1 MRNNLILCLLL
12 AGSVVCAPPWP
23 TDSPVS
29 TTPVSTNPVSINSVS
44 PDAVPST
51 LVSISPDVSITTV
64 STIIDSTF
72 ERKLSNDDDLQ
83 LNSTDHQN
91 VQKFITSDL
100 DKVENQTK
108 PTPVDLST
116 DGPKG
121 EVVTEPV
128 SAIGEEDEALVLTL
142 APGSETNSHVPTQA
156 PTLTAAQRE
165 DLIGHLLSL
174 DLQPGD
180 KIGLTPD
187 QRLAVEQELEYRRL
201 GLPDFTDPDP
211 WQKLSREEQSEF
223 NRKFRELSQEL
234 QVFSSNQF
242 NTLPESFLEH
252 AFNMFILL
260 DIQTLSKVLERELE
274 DIRAHQLQQQR
285 LVQQQQQEDQGGD
298 DRLQQ
303 PRTQEQFLQFLEQPQ
318 IQEQFI
324 EQSRIQEEFLEQP
337 RIQEQFHKQ
346 PRIQEQFLEQPRT
359 QEQFLIQPRI
369 QEQFHKQPRIQEQ
382 FLEQPR
388 TQEQF
393 LKQPRIQEQFL
404 EQPRTQEQFIEQPRI
419 QAKLHEQPRTQEQFF
434 EQPRIQEQASRQDL
448 INKQPRTQEF
458 FAQEQGFEQGTR
470 QEQFP
475 SQNRFSPQISD
486 DTSSFQQKLSS
497 RKSTI
502 DPRLRSQFDPRR
514 RQPAQ
519 HQQPKEQQQQVQQLP
534 QQVQQKPQH
543 DQQQNFV
550 PHSFELLQQHFNS
563 QSQNQLNRQSQ
574 QQLNSHPRQLNSQQQ
589 FDSQQFNSKSHFDSK
604 SQQLK
609 SQQQQQLSSQKQQFT
624 SQPQQGFSTQQFFNQ
639 PSKKIQQQEAPK
651 HQLPQR
657 HFAEQERLIAE
668 AIRLQNSLAFPEV

>member
-1 MRNNLILCLLL
+1 M
-12 AGSVVCAPPWP
+12 
-23 TDSPVS
+23 
-29 TTPVSTNPVSINSVS
+29 
-44 PDAVPST
+44 
-51 LVSISPDVSITTV
+51 SISPDVSITTV

-116 DGPKG
+116 DGPKE

-346 PRIQEQFLEQPRT
+346 PKI
-359 QEQFLIQPRI
+359 
-369 QEQFHKQPRIQEQ
+369 HEQ

-514 RQPAQ
+514 RQPVQ

-574 QQLNSHPRQLNSQQQ
+574 QQLNSHPRQLNSQQ

-624 SQPQQGFSTQQFFNQ
+624 TQPQQGFSTQQFFNE

-651 HQLPQR
+651 HKLPEQLSPQDQR

>member
-1 MRNNLILCLLL
+1 M
-12 AGSVVCAPPWP
+12 
-23 TDSPVS
+23 
-29 TTPVSTNPVSINSVS
+29 
-44 PDAVPST
+44 
-51 LVSISPDVSITTV
+51 SISPDVSITTV
-64 STIIDSTF
+64 STIIDSTS

-116 DGPKG
+116 DGPKE

-142 APGSETNSHVPTQA
+142 VPGSETNSHVPTKA
-156 PTLTAAQRE
+156 HTLTAAQRE
-165 DLIGHLLSL
+165 GLIGHLLSL

-318 IQEQFI
+318 IQQQFI

-359 QEQFLIQPRI
+359 QEQFL
-369 QEQFHKQPRIQEQ
+369 KQPRI
-382 FLEQPR
+382 
-388 TQEQF
+388 
-393 LKQPRIQEQFL
+393 KEQFL

-448 INKQPRTQEF
+448 IKKQPRTQDF

-514 RQPAQ
+514 RQPVQ
-519 HQQPKEQQQQVQQLP
+519 HQQPKEQQQQVQKLP
-534 QQVQQKPQH
+534 QQVQQQPQH

-563 QSQNQLNRQSQ
+563 RSQNQLNRQSQ
-574 QQLNSHPRQLNSQQQ
+574 QQLNSHPRQLNSQQ
-589 FDSQQFNSKSHFDSK
+589 FDSQQSNSKSHFDSK

-624 SQPQQGFSTQQFFNQ
+624 TQPQQGFSTQQFFNE

-651 HQLPQR
+651 HQLPEQLSPQDQR

>member
-1 MRNNLILCLLL
+1 MLT
-12 AGSVVCAPPWP
+12 GSVVCAPPWP

-64 STIIDSTF
+64 STIIDSTS

-116 DGPKG
+116 DGPKE

-142 APGSETNSHVPTQA
+142 VPGSETNSHVPTKA

-165 DLIGHLLSL
+165 GLIGHLLSL

-359 QEQFLIQPRI
+359 QEQFL
-369 QEQFHKQPRIQEQ
+369 KQPRI
-382 FLEQPR
+382 
-388 TQEQF
+388 
-393 LKQPRIQEQFL
+393 KEQFL

-448 INKQPRTQEF
+448 IKKQPRTQDF

-470 QEQFP
+470 QEQFT

-486 DTSSFQQKLSS
+486 DTSSFQQQLSS

-534 QQVQQKPQH
+534 QQVQQQPQH

-563 QSQNQLNRQSQ
+563 QSQNQLTRQSQ

-589 FDSQQFNSKSHFDSK
+589 FDSQQSNSKSHFDSK

-624 SQPQQGFSTQQFFNQ
+624 TQPQQGFSTQQFFNE

-651 HQLPQR
+651 HQLPEQLSPQDQR